1 MKAVWRR
8 SLALLLTALSVAPAG
23 WAQGA
28 YPNRPVKVIVGYV
41 PGGGPDVAAR
51 ILAKPLTEILKQP
64 FVVENRPGAGATT
77 ATAFVAKSAPDGYTL
92 LLGETGQLVIAPF
105 IYKQVGYDPEK
116 DLTPISLFRHAPLL
130 LVANPKFPAKTI
142 QELIREAKANPGKFD
157 VGSSGIGSLHHIAI
171 EAFKAGAGV
180 DIKHVPYKGSGQSLT
195 AAIAGEVP
203 LLVTSLTAALPQI
216 NAGKLNLLAVTTA
229 ERIPPFPNVPSI
241 SEFVKDY
248 DFASESGLLGPAGL
262 PQDVVAR
269 LSAGVK
275 QAVSGSDMR
284 EEAKNSQTIL
294 NFSTPEE
301 YAENIRRNLRR
312 YERAIKAGKITSAD

>member
-1 MKAVWRR
+1 MATAV
-8 SLALLLTALSVAPAG
+8 AIQCV
-23 WAQGA
+23 
-28 YPNRPVKVIVGYV
+28 
-41 PGGGPDVAAR
+41 VAA
-51 ILAKPLTEILKQP
+51 T
-64 FVVENRPGAGATT
+64 
-77 ATAFVAKSAPDGYTL
+77 
-92 LLGETGQLVIAPF
+92 
-105 IYKQVGYDPEK
+105 
-116 DLTPISLFRHAPLL
+116 
-130 LVANPKFPAKTI
+130 
-142 QELIREAKANPGKFD
+142 
-157 VGSSGIGSLHHIAI
+157 
-171 EAFKAGAGV
+171 
-180 DIKHVPYKGSGQSLT
+180 
-195 AAIAGEVP
+195 
-203 LLVTSLTAALPQI
+203 
-216 NAGKLNLLAVTTA
+216 
-229 ERIPPFPNVPSI
+229 PNVPSI